1 MQGRMVPS
9 VAALMLLIGAV
20 TVTAGACSHDRRNR
34 GPAERAGAKVD
45 RAADKT
51 GDAVEDAG
59 RKVNRALPGD

>member
-1 MQGRMVPS
+1 MRPRMFTS
-9 VAALMLLIGAV
+9 VIGFVLLMSAV
-20 TVTAGACSHDRRNR
+20 TLTAGACSNDRHR